1 MAERAAAA
9 EAAWRTTYNLFDALD
24 NTARPSAGSGQLL
37 YVEEVA
43 SQTAWPA
50 C

>member
-1 MAERAAAA
+1 MAERAAEV
-9 EAAWRTTYNLFDALD
+9 EAAWRTSYNLLDAFDD
-24 NTARPSAGSGQLL
+24 TARPTAGSGQLL

>member
-9 EAAWRTTYNLFDALD
+9 EAARRTTYNLFDALND
-24 NTARPSAGSGQLL
+24 TARPAAGSGQRLN
-37 YVEEVA
+37 VAEVA
-43 SQTAWPA
+43 PEAAWPA